1 MTNIVATGVKVAL
14 LCTDDPPSIY
24 PPSPYSRLS
33 ICHANAIFFYHL
45 KFCKALSKQR
55 KKPPEATFMKR
66 LMNCFIDDRGCAAA
80 CQPVGRRER
89 FYRRRHVRD
98 NRRRAV
104 RSVIEAPRVAL
115 TTFTAMFGQQVAL
128 GGGGQQWRFPK
139 ARLVGSRPRPPNTE
153 QMDKQLDSQSPD
165 SMLGDR
171 RRSQVHSY
179 DRMCHSNPGWVIITN
194 QLQVGWEEKV
204 PTTGFEKL

>member
-1 MTNIVATGVKVAL
+1 ML
-14 LCTDDPPSIY
+14 MP
-24 PPSPYSRLS
+24 
-33 ICHANAIFFYHL
+33 FFSNHL

-139 ARLVGSRPRPPNTE
+139 ARLVGSRPRPPNTLN
-153 QMDKQLDSQSPD
+153 KWTSSLTISPRTEPLVW
-165 SMLGDR
+165 MVGDR

-194 QLQVGWEEKV
+194 QLQVGREEKV
-204 PTTGFEKL
+204 PTTESEKL